1 MAVPKKRKSKSRKRM
16 HRRINMKLTLP
27 TMVRCP
33 ECGNLT
39 PPHRVCIHC
48 GVYKGN
54 SIIQVEEA

>member
-27 TMVRCP
+27 TMVKCP
-33 ECGNLT
+33 ECGSLT

-48 GVYKGN
+48 GVYKGI
-54 SIIQVEEA
+54 SVIQVEKS